1 MKSTAY
7 KNYLEMLTYIENN
20 TLRLE
25 VSHRGG
31 GIEIDA
37 TGYLGGK
44 YPLKMTAYQNY
55 LGGGMTGSVLGSVEG
70 CLSDYPKTVQAK
82 AMKLNDALKY
92 YFYCLSNDEVAN
104 YDKWAVSSSFQAQQA
119 RMGSAY

>member
-1 MKSTAY
+1 MAKFDF
-7 KNYLEMLTYIENN
+7 NTYIENN
-20 TLRLE
+20 TIRLE
-25 VSHRGG
+25 TSHRGG

-37 TGYLGGK
+37 TEYLGDR

-55 LGGGMTGSVLGSVEG
+55 LGGGMTGSVQGSAEG
-70 CLSDYPKTVQAK
+70 HLRDYPKTVQAK

-92 YFYCLSNDEVAN
+92 YFYCLSNDKVAN
-104 YDKWAVSSSFQAQQA
+104 YDERAVSPSFQAQQA

>member
-1 MKSTAY
+1 MAKT
-7 KNYLEMLTYIENN
+7 NFIEYFEDH

-25 VSHRGG
+25 ASHRGG

-37 TGYLGGK
+37 TDYLGSR

-55 LGGGMTGSVLGSVEG
+55 LGGGMTGSIQGSTEG
-70 CLSDYPKTVQAK
+70 HLRDYPKTVQAK

-92 YFYCLSNDEVAN
+92 YFYCLSNGEVAN
-104 YDKWAVSSSFQAQQA
+104 YDERAVSPSFQAQQA